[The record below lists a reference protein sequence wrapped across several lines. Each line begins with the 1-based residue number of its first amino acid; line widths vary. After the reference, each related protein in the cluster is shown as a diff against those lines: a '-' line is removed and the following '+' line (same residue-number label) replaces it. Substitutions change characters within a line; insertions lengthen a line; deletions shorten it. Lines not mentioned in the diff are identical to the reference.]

1 MTDSSNNVVW
11 WAEGSWNGV
20 ITDRAVMLLPPSV
33 PQDLT
38 ERLWWLLRSDEGSLT
53 HALDELVMGMGG
65 RLGAIPDFVLA
76 VTTPDVLHM
85 ALRGEAEVEVDGRPV
100 DAAGIT
106 TWFETT
112 FTSPTSV
119 VAKTPEKAGPIL
131 RPASDAVV
139 CASRL
144 IIKGGRDQTD
154 DGEDEDPDRAG
165 SPEPE
170 HHSGVETGAES
181 NEWTESTE
189 SVEDSPAAAV
199 AAQPAESGA
208 EAAAALALTG
218 ELPQTGPD
226 TSADGDH
233 AVDSAAEA
241 PHAEATGLDE
251 SPETEADEVDEAI
264 PGTTGTAEGRHGAEQ
279 SEDHG
284 AAASPEPIAVEDEEL
299 RDQVRDHSTPGL
311 EDPAAAAFLASDEA
325 AGTGLDSE
333 PEATPEV
340 AGEARDLGEVD
351 GAVLGEPGASPQAAE
366 AFAAAFAEPQAVEE
380 SAEPVEPV
388 EADSPAGAP
397 SPLPVELPDFLVE
410 DERREEPADG
420 AAQLSGTEAWQ
431 APGEPTAEELAFAA
445 SSSQEDPLA
454 SVPLGELPVEPQ
466 ADPPASDLVP
476 PPPPPG
482 QGEDDGAGTL
492 EGALEMEASPAGVG
506 QNAVE
511 RPGDHDG
518 RTIASLPEDLSKELR
533 AELLNQGVT
542 PDEPGDSPRGTRRD
556 PVAAPID
563 GPEATDGTGRA
574 PASAVL
580 LQEAPRFGDHDGH
593 TVAGLP
599 EDLVG
604 QLVSLIGGPEKEVE
618 EALPVVTPAEPD
630 AVRIVLSAV
639 CGQGHPNPTNYTTCR
654 ECGAELNRPAKSVA
668 CPPLGQMV
676 TPSGEAIALD
686 RPVLVGRGPVASDVA
701 SVADVPVRTLQI
713 PSPNQL
719 VSRNH
724 ILIEL
729 DAWSVLAQDLGN
741 CNGTILNRAG
751 EPSVRLAAS
760 NPVLLRS
767 GDVLDLGDGQTLTFE
782 NLP

>member
-165 SPEPE
+165 STEPE
-170 HHSGVETGAES
+170 HHGGAATGAGNDEWIES
-181 NEWTESTE
+181 A
-189 SVEDSPAAAV
+189 EDSPAAAV

-218 ELPQTGPD
+218 ELPRTGPES
-226 TSADGDH
+226 SADGIQ
-233 AVDSAAEA
+233 AVDITAEA
-241 PHAEATGLDE
+241 PDAEATGPDE
-251 SPETEADEVDEAI
+251 G
-264 PGTTGTAEGRHGAEQ
+264 PGTGTAETSGTTEAAESRHGAEQ
-279 SEDHG
+279 AEDG
-284 AAASPEPIAVEDEEL
+284 ASAASPEAAAVEDEET
-299 RDQVRDHSTPGL
+299 RDHSTPGL
-311 EDPAAAAFLASDEA
+311 KDPAEAAVIADEA
-325 AGTGLDSE
+325 AAVGSA
-333 PEATPEV
+333 PEAG
-340 AGEARDLGEVD
+340 ASAEATGDSGDAVPD
-351 GAVLGEPGASPQAAE
+351 GPGAGPQAAE
-366 AFAAAFAEPQAVEE
+366 AFAAAFAEPEGTAMPAAAAGVEE
-380 SAEPVEPV
+380 
-388 EADSPAGAP
+388 PAQGAA

-410 DERREEPADG
+410 AEQREERADW
-420 AAQLSGTEAWQ
+420 AAQAGGAERAASREEGAGPEPWQ

-445 SSSQEDPLA
+445 SSPQEGDPSALA
-454 SVPLGELPVEPQ
+454 PLDAEPSEPQ
-466 ADPPASDLVP
+466 ADPLASGLVP
-476 PPPPPG
+476 PPPPPA
-482 QGEDDGAGTL
+482 QEGAGEAGGL
-492 EGALEMEASPAGVG
+492 EAEASA
-506 QNAVE
+506 ASMDEAAAE

-542 PDEPGDSPRGTRRD
+542 PDEPLDSPRGGRRD
-556 PVAAPID
+556 HAAAPID
-563 GPEATDGTGRA
+563 VPEGADGTGRA

-604 QLVSLIGGPEKEVE
+604 QLVSLIGGPEKEAE

-668 CPPLGQMV
+668 CPPLGRMV
-676 TPSGEAIALD
+676 TSSGEAISLD
-686 RPVLVGRGPVASDVA
+686 RPVLVGRGPVSSDVA

>member
-11 WAEGSWNGV
+11 WAEGSWSGV

-154 DGEDEDPDRAG
+154 DGEDEDSDRAG
-165 SPEPE
+165 STEPE
-170 HHSGVETGAES
+170 HHDGVESDAGNDWAD
-181 NEWTESTE
+181 N
-189 SVEDSPAAAV
+189 VEDSPAAAV
-199 AAQPAESGA
+199 AAETTEVGA
-208 EAAAALALTG
+208 EAAAAVALTG
-218 ELPQTGPD
+218 QIPEAGPESTD
-226 TSADGDH
+226 DSADGFE
-233 AVDSAAEA
+233 AVASAAEA
-241 PHAEATGLDE
+241 QDAQDAEEGRSAE
-251 SPETEADEVDEAI
+251 STEAGRDAESAEPVVVDDTQEDSAPRADQADE
-264 PGTTGTAEGRHGAEQ
+264 GQ
-279 SEDHG
+279 
-284 AAASPEPIAVEDEEL
+284 
-299 RDQVRDHSTPGL
+299 
-311 EDPAAAAFLASDEA
+311 ASDEREESAHAVSADSQA
-325 AGTGLDSE
+325 AR
-333 PEATPEV
+333 ATEENEESIAV
-340 AGEARDLGEVD
+340 T
-351 GAVLGEPGASPQAAE
+351 GAVGEEPQEAAAQTSGPSAQASAE
-366 AFAAAFAEPQAVEE
+366 AFAAAFAEPAAEEQGEAHQAP
-380 SAEPVEPV
+380 PV
-388 EADSPAGAP
+388 
-397 SPLPVELPDFLVE
+397 LPIELPDFLMEAERQDQHDHSTPASPAPERVTLF
-410 DERREEPADG
+410 DEVQDGHDREHRG
-420 AAQLSGTEAWQ
+420 AAGL
-431 APGEPTAEELAFAA
+431 TAEELAFAA
-445 SSSQEDPLA
+445 SSEELAAAPEAPEDEDPAASTLLA
-454 SVPLGELPVEPQ
+454 
-466 ADPPASDLVP
+466 P
-476 PPPPPG
+476 PPPPSRADEESPVS
-482 QGEDDGAGTL
+482 
-492 EGALEMEASPAGVG
+492 ASPGPVG
-506 QNAVE
+506 EESAD

-542 PDEPGDSPRGTRRD
+542 PDEPGEAPRVGRRQD
-556 PVAAPID
+556 PVAAPLD
-563 GPEATDGTGRA
+563 GADGRGGSAASAGSAGLAQA
-574 PASAVL
+574 PASAL
-580 LQEAPRFGDHDGH
+580 LVQEAPRFGDHDGH

-604 QLVSLIGGPEKEVE
+604 QLVSLIGGSEKEADEV
-618 EALPVVTPAEPD
+618 LPVVAPAEPD

-668 CPPLGQMV
+668 CPPLGRMV
-676 TPSGEAIALD
+676 TASGESINLD

-701 SVADVPVRTLQI
+701 TVADVPVRALQI